1 MQEQSERSCETE
13 NCPNKVT
20 GKKQFCEDCKN
31 RKQAIYQKKRRAKLK
46 DRAFASTQVFA
57 VINDQQPQANKLCI
71 LNEKVLGA
79 LESILHT
86 DKSGI
91 KRTEFGTEVFIRCE
105 HETSD
110 RRGSDEAFASLT
122 DIADITK
129 SLIKDTIIPQ
139 ASSLV
144 QEGIGNRKD
153 TLVYHDFS
161 LCYFERS
168 EHRPLP
174 FMHSGSL
181 FYKFLLP
188 LGSSKQCSPF
198 KIYKGP
204 DISEEAASRF
214 VGNHSN
220 PRLKI
225 FRNLFQ
231 NKLDLYARMQHMT
244 QEPNTLFCLKCD
256 TIHTDCNTSDEPQ
269 VVLCF
274 LGTPINQVPRRGPST
289 RYFTWNVISEIFIPE
304 AKDDEKA
311 NLNNVHTRVMIDWI
325 EDKRR
330 QAFSEEDIELFRENC
345 GKIMRL

>member
-1 MQEQSERSCETE
+1 MQDAEQEQRERSCETE

-20 GKKQFCEDCKN
+20 GKNNSVTNASIVSKLFT
-31 RKQAIYQKKRRAKLK
+31 KRNDAKLK

-57 VINDQQPQANKLCI
+57 AINDQQLQEMSI
-71 LNEKVLGA
+71 LNEKVPD
-79 LESILHT
+79 ESNRYCIE
-86 DKSGI
+86 KPGI

-105 HETSD
+105 QETSD
-110 RRGSDEAFASLT
+110 LRGSDEAFASLT

-139 ASSLV
+139 ASTLV
-144 QEGIGNRKD
+144 QEGIGNKKD

-161 LCYFERS
+161 LCYFELS
-168 EHRPLP
+168 ENRPLP
-174 FMHSGSL
+174 FMHLGSL
-181 FYKFLLP
+181 CYKFFLQ

-231 NKLDLYARMQHMT
+231 NKLDLYAKMQHMT
-244 QEPNTLFCLKCD
+244 PEPNTLFCLKCD
-256 TIHTDCNTSDEPQ
+256 TIHTECNTSAEPQ
-269 VVLCF
+269 AVLCF
-274 LGTPINQVPRRGPST
+274 LGTPINQEHPRRGPST
-289 RYFTWNVISEIFIPE
+289 RYFT
-304 AKDDEKA
+304 
-311 NLNNVHTRVMIDWI
+311 
-325 EDKRR
+325 
-330 QAFSEEDIELFRENC
+330 
-345 GKIMRL
+345 